1 MIRRPPISTFFPY
14 TPLSRSSFGVDKPHS
29 TRLRFSIPSV
39 SQKRR
44 IYRPPDPI
52 RRDDVWLGVCI
63 IEDRLN
69 LGYSAHDEG
78 AGLHPQ
84 LDAVH
89 IGALPSANNL
99 LRFLCFLPL
108 LRCFDELL
116 CSK

>member
-69 LGYSAHDEG
+69 LGYAAIDAG
-78 AGLHPQ
+78 AGLDPQ
-84 LDAVH
+84 LLEAH
-89 IGALPSANNL
+89 IGVRSSPNNL
-99 LRFLCFLPL
+99 LGLLFFLHR
-108 LRCFDELL
+108 LR
-116 CSK
+116 